1 MFDFSIDKQMFALY
15 NTNTEQTFVRTN
27 VLIKVYLYII
37 YNQSFWGEDRIEGE
51 KKMRKKVSNRM
62 LKNRIRNLC
71 IAAVMILTGCMTFG
85 AFLVSAH
92 ENEDETVYIYYKSIE
107 IQQGDTLWDI
117 AQDTMPSEYD
127 STAEYV
133 QALKDMNNLSSDQIQ
148 AGMHLMIAYESTELK

>member
-1 MFDFSIDKQMFALY
+1 
-15 NTNTEQTFVRTN
+15 
-27 VLIKVYLYII
+27 
-37 YNQSFWGEDRIEGE
+37 
-51 KKMRKKVSNRM
+51 MRKKVSNSM

-133 QALKDMNNLSSDQIQ
+133 QAVKDMNNLSSDQIQ